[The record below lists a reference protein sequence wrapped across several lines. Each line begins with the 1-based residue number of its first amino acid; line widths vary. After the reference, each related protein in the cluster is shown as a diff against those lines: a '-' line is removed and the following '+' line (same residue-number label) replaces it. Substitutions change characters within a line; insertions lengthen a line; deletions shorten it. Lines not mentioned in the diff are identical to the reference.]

1 MLDAN
6 IDAMI
11 SEPFY
16 YSIWWLI
23 AALVLLAA
31 IAGVLGYIFYA
42 TRRKQ
47 VKKLSNLRKLEPHV
61 VDMNM
66 LREKYLRLIDEV
78 DKKYNAGKLKSSV
91 AHQELSMLVRLF
103 YCEAMGFHAEV
114 MTLSDLKRTNYT
126 KLAKLIN
133 QYYPD
138 EFDTLENGAVQQS
151 IEHARDL
158 VRSE

>member
-1 MLDAN
+1 MQDAN
-6 IDAMI
+6 LDNII

-16 YSIWWLI
+16 YNFLWLV
-23 AALVLLAA
+23 ASLLLLGGLAA
-31 IAGVLGYIFYA
+31 VLAYIFYT
-42 TRRKQ
+42 TRKKQ
-47 VKKLSNLRKLEPHV
+47 IKTLSTLRKLEPHV

-66 LREKYLRLIDEV
+66 LREKYLRLIDDI
-78 DKKYNAGKLKSSV
+78 DKKFNAGKLKSST
-91 AHQELSMLVRLF
+91 AHQELSLLVRLF

-114 MTLSDLKRTNYT
+114 MTLNDLKRTNYG
-126 KLAKLIN
+126 KLAKLID

-138 EFDTLENGAVQQS
+138 EFDTLENGVVQQS

>member
-1 MLDAN
+1 MHATNVDQ
-6 IDAMI
+6 II

-16 YSIWWLI
+16 YSIWWL
-23 AALVLLAA
+23 LGGLLLAA
-31 IAGVLGYIFYA
+31 ILAAVFGYIFYT
-42 TRRKQ
+42 TRKKQ
-47 VKKLSNLRKLEPHV
+47 IKTLSTLRKLEPHT

-66 LREKYLRLIDEV
+66 LREKYLRLIDDV

-103 YCEAMGFHAEV
+103 FCEAMGFHAEV

-126 KLAKLIN
+126 KLAKLID

-138 EFDTLENGAVQQS
+138 EFDTLENGVVQQS
-151 IEHARDL
+151 IEHARDI
-158 VRSE
+158 VRDE